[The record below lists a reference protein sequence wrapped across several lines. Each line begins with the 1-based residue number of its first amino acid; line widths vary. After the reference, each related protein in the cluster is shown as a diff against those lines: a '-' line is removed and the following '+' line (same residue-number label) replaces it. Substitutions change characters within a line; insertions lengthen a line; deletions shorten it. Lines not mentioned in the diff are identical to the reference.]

1 MSQKQSKSQGPWLP
15 TPRFEDYKE
24 FFKPHF
30 ELERRDD
37 GVLYVCMHTAGGEV
51 QWNAE
56 LHRAIW
62 QLFRTIGSDPE
73 NEVLIFTAKGDNWM
87 STFDTASWAQIEN
100 EDWGGDQGKATYENM
115 YYDGRN
121 MLISLIHDVEFPTIC
136 AFPGFGFHSEIGLM
150 MDIAIA
156 ADDAIIV
163 DKHYDFGLVPG
174 DGIHSCF
181 LELMGTRRGVHA
193 LWTGKA
199 FDAQAALEA
208 GLIAEVVP
216 KDKLVERAYE
226 IADTMMGQPRHTR
239 RLTTQVLRRPWK
251 QRIVDDLD
259 GAFGIEMY
267 VDMVTKEH
275 HTEDKAAEIANSDPA
290 LERVAG
296 EKRGKG
302 IAKSNP

>member
-1 MSQKQSKSQGPWLP
+1 MNQKTNQKSLGPWLP
-15 TPRFEDYKE
+15 TPKFEDYKE
-24 FFKPHF
+24 YFKPHF
-30 ELERRDD
+30 EMERRED

-73 NEVLIFTAKGDNWM
+73 NEVLIFTSKGGHWM
-87 STFDTASWAQIEN
+87 KSFDTASWAAIEN
-100 EDWGGDQGKATYENM
+100 EEFGGNQGKATYENM
-115 YYDGRN
+115 FYDGRN

-136 AFPGFGFHSEIGLM
+136 AFPGVGFHSEIGLM

-156 ADDAIIV
+156 SDDAIIV

-181 LELMGTRRGVHA
+181 LELLGQRRGSYA
-193 LWTGKA
+193 LWMGQVI
-199 FDAQAALEA
+199 DAQKALDW
-208 GLIAEVVP
+208 GMISEVVP

-226 IADTMMGQPRHTR
+226 IADKLMEQERHTR
-239 RLTTQVLRRPWK
+239 RITTQVLRRRWK

-259 GAFGIEMY
+259 GAFGMEMY

-275 HTEDKAAEIANSDPA
+275 QRDDKVDGIVDDDPDLA
-290 LERVAG
+290 MIQG
-296 EKRGKG
+296 DKRKEGLKTD
-302 IAKSNP
+302 

>member
-1 MSQKQSKSQGPWLP
+1 MNKKPTTQKPLGEWLP
-15 TPRFEDYKE
+15 TPKFEDYKE
-24 FFKPHF
+24 FFKGHF
-30 ELERRDD
+30 EMERRED

-73 NEVLIFTAKGDNWM
+73 NEVLIFTSKGGHWM
-87 STFDTASWAQIEN
+87 KSFDTASWAAIEDP
-100 EDWGGDQGKATYENM
+100 EAGGDQGKATYENM
-115 YYDGRN
+115 FYDGRN

-136 AFPGFGFHSEIGLM
+136 AFPGVGFHAEIGLC

-156 ADDAIIV
+156 SDDAIIV

-181 LELMGTRRGVHA
+181 LELLGQRRGSYA
-193 LWTGKA
+193 LWMGQVIDAKKA
-199 FDAQAALEA
+199 LDW
-208 GLIAEVVP
+208 GMISEVVP
-216 KDKLVERAYE
+216 KDKLIERAYE
-226 IADTMMGQPRHTR
+226 IADKLMEQERHTR
-239 RLTTQVLRRPWK
+239 RITTQVLRRRWK

-259 GAFGIEMY
+259 GAFGMEMY

-275 HTEDKAAEIANSDPA
+275 HRDDKVDAIVDADPD
-290 LERVAG
+290 LDMIKDTRKDG
-296 EKRGKG
+296 LKTK
-302 IAKSNP
+302 

>member
-1 MSQKQSKSQGPWLP
+1 MNQKTNQKSLGPWLP
-15 TPRFEDYKE
+15 TPKFEDYKE
-24 FFKPHF
+24 YFKPHF
-30 ELERRDD
+30 EMERRED

-73 NEVLIFTAKGDNWM
+73 NEVLIFTSKGGHWM
-87 STFDTASWAQIEN
+87 KSFDTASWAAIEN
-100 EDWGGDQGKATYENM
+100 EEFGGNQGKATYENM
-115 YYDGRN
+115 FYDGRN

-136 AFPGFGFHSEIGLM
+136 AFPGVGFHSEIGLM

-156 ADDAIIV
+156 SDDAIIV

-181 LELMGTRRGVHA
+181 LELLGQRRGSYA
-193 LWTGKA
+193 LWMGQVI
-199 FDAQAALEA
+199 DAQKALDW
-208 GLIAEVVP
+208 GMISEVVP

-226 IADTMMGQPRHTR
+226 IADKLMEQERHTR
-239 RLTTQVLRRPWK
+239 RITTQVLRRRWK

-259 GAFGIEMY
+259 GAFGMEMY

-275 HTEDKAAEIANSDPA
+275 HRDDKVDGIVDDDPDLA
-290 LERVAG
+290 MIQG
-296 EKRGKG
+296 DKRKEGLKTD
-302 IAKSNP
+302 